1 MADNTSQIAGLFM
14 TPEFYQQQQDLAAQK
29 RFNEAAQMDPLAR
42 ANAAIMYGGYKL
54 GNALGGA
61 LGAQD
66 PMMQAMALRNGV
78 AKQIDWTD
86 PESISKG
93 AQALVQAGDTQ
104 GALLVA
110 EEGRK
115 AALQT
120 AQTKKA
126 AGMIGATTVSERN
139 RSLIQQAEVKLA
151 KGEQLTPEE
160 EANARWLVAQE
171 SKPKIFRD
179 SDTGEIVRID
189 PLDIASAAPNLSKA
203 FGKQAA
209 SGVAPTQAGV
219 TTTAPSKVATPIRK
233 ELGDVDQQISEL
245 DSSIQK
251 IQALTPK
258 IEQVNLGLQQN
269 LERGIR
275 GFFGRP
281 TEDTKAFKELQRE
294 TRKQANNLLLL
305 AKGTQTE
312 GDAQRAKDQIAD
324 EDTWKNKDLLTAAF
338 TDLAETLAKT
348 RGALSAKRQ
357 TLVAPGIPAVPSG
370 LPGFGEGDIA
380 PKRNSLSGANPQLQP
395 QAEQPTK
402 KQVPK
407 DLLDKANEAIRKGAD
422 PAKVKQRLLDQGY
435 SL

>member
-1 MADNTSQIAGLFM
+1 MADNTSSIAGLFM
-14 TPEFYQQQQDLAAQK
+14 TPELYQQQQDQQALAQAAQL
-29 RFNEAAQMDPLAR
+29 AQMTGRQRADLGWIGAGQQVARGLA
-42 ANAAIMYGGYKL
+42 
-54 GNALGGA
+54 GA
-61 LGAQD
+61 LGVQD
-66 PMMQAMALRNGV
+66 PMMKALTLRNNVGR
-78 AKQIDWTD
+78 QIDWTNPD
-86 PESISKG
+86 SIAQG
-93 AQALVQAGDTQ
+93 AQALMEAGDIQ
-104 GALLVA
+104 GARQIA
-110 EEGRK
+110 EEGR
-115 AALQT
+115 AASLKI
-120 AQTKKA
+120 AQAKKA

-139 RSLIQQAEVKLA
+139 RNLIQQAEVKLA
-151 KGEQLTPEE
+151 KGEKLTPEE

-179 SDTGEIVRID
+179 NDTGEIVKID
-189 PLDIASAAPNLSKA
+189 PLDIGSAAPNLAKA
-203 FGKQAA
+203 FGRQAA
-209 SGVAPTQAGV
+209 EGVAPTQAGV
-219 TTTAPSKVATPIRK
+219 TSTAPSKVATPIRK
-233 ELGDVDQQISEL
+233 ELGDVDQQITEL

-251 IQALTPK
+251 IQSLTPK

-338 TDLAETLAKT
+338 TDLADTLNKT

-357 TLVAPGIPAVPSG
+357 TLVAPGVPTAPSG
-370 LPGFGEGDIA
+370 LPGFGAGDFA
-380 PKRNSLSGANPQLQP
+380 PKQNPLSGANPQLQP
-395 QAEQPTK
+395 QEEKPTK

-422 PAKVKQRLLDQGY
+422 PAKVKQRLIDQGY

>member
-14 TPEFYQQQQDLAAQK
+14 TPELYQQQQDLAAQQ
-29 RFNEAAQMDPLAR
+29 RFASMAQMDPLAR

-61 LGAQD
+61 LGAED
-66 PMMQAMALRNGV
+66 PMMKAMALRNGV

-139 RSLIQQAEVKLA
+139 RNLIQQTEVKLA

-189 PLDIASAAPNLSKA
+189 PLDIGSAAPNLAKA

-209 SGVAPTQAGV
+209 SGVAPESAGV
-219 TTTAPSKVATPIRK
+219 TTTAQTKVATPIRK
-233 ELGDVDQQISEL
+233 ELGDVDLQIADL
-245 DSSIQK
+245 GTSIQK
-251 IQALTPK
+251 LQELTPK
-258 IEQVNLGLQQN
+258 IEQVNLGLTQN

-281 TEDTKAFKELQRE
+281 TEDTKQFKELQRE
-294 TRKQANNLLLL
+294 IRKQSNNLLLL

-312 GDAQRAKDQIAD
+312 GDAQRAKDQLAD

-338 TDLAETLAKT
+338 NDLQTTLKNT
-348 RGALSAKRQ
+348 QGALLAKRQ
-357 TLVAPGIPAVPSG
+357 TLTAPGVPAVPAVPG
-370 LPGFGEGDIA
+370 LGAGDVA
-380 PKRNSLSGANPQLQP
+380 PKRNPLSGANPQLQP
-395 QAEQPTK
+395 APEGPKATWRYNPQTK
-402 KQVPK
+402 QLEK
-407 DLLDKANEAIRKGAD
+407 L
-422 PAKVKQRLLDQGY
+422 
-435 SL
+435 